1 MSYLLEMNQKLLEK
15 IALQRKELEDL
26 RRASQVSNIQRQ
38 IQPTPVDTEE
48 TIISDIKKESGF
60 EEEIKKHLELL
71 ELIDKKDDIE
81 KEVLGILPQ
90 EDDYDKERLVKRLYI
105 EYCRKIRQTTSFIQT
120 ERENGTDEEELVSFY
135 EEIRKY
141 EEIKNSLRKSTHFDQ
156 EIEEENTTKNN
167 LLFLTTDS
175 GRIRTFETIDD
186 IDSRCY
192 PALGEL
198 FASIIDGTFKSG
210 KAFTDNDKVGGILEV
225 RNLEYQLRVIYA
237 PIAPKY
243 YAVLGVMIKKTDAN
257 SRYKQLLTSM
267 VSNLNSQKKSLEKGL
282 EDPEFCRQ
290 QEAYT
295 KALFEKLNFPKK
307 QDAKKKVKTTTNP

>member
-1 MSYLLEMNQKLLEK
+1 MNSLLEMNKKLLEK
-15 IALQRKELEDL
+15 IALQRQELENL
-26 RRASQVSNIQRQ
+26 RKASQVSIQSQ
-38 IQPTPVDTEE
+38 IQPASDNSEE
-48 TIISDIKKESGF
+48 TVTSDIKKESGF
-60 EEEIKKHLELL
+60 EEEIRKYLELL
-71 ELIDKKDDIE
+71 ELIDKEDDIE
-81 KEVLGILPQ
+81 KEVLGLLPQ

-105 EYCRKIRQTTSFIQT
+105 EYCKKIREATNFIQT
-120 ERENGTDEEELVSFY
+120 EMENGADEEELVPFY

-141 EEIKNSLRKSTHFDQ
+141 EEIKSSLRKSTYLDQ
-156 EIEEENTTKNN
+156 EIEEEDIAKNN

-175 GRIRTFETIDD
+175 GRIRTFEAIDD

-192 PALGEL
+192 PALSEL

-257 SRYKQLLTSM
+257 SRYKQLLISM
-267 VSNLNSQKKSLEKGL
+267 VNNLNSQKKSLEKGL

-290 QEAYT
+290 QEEYT
-295 KALFEKLNFPKK
+295 KMLFEKLNFPKK
-307 QDAKKKVKTTTNP
+307 QDAKKKVKTTLNS